1 MTSVSASTVTD
12 SGSRLGA
19 QAPDSFVGIDREY
32 VSRMLFSMGVDLNH
46 SLAPSIIL
54 GSFDVMA
61 SADLAVKLPDGAN
74 FEAALQC
81 FHTLRHVQPQDVRN
95 VQVRVLDVVRRLCA
109 PMSDERYQAIRD
121 RLH

>member
-1 MTSVSASTVTD
+1 
-12 SGSRLGA
+12 
-19 QAPDSFVGIDREY
+19 
-32 VSRMLFSMGVDLNH
+32 VDLNH

-61 SADLAVKLPDGAN
+61 SADLAVKLPDESN
-74 FEAALQC
+74 FEAVLQC
-81 FHTLRHVQPQDVRN
+81 FHTLRHVQPQDVRK

-109 PMSDERYQAIRD
+109 PMSDERYQAIRG